1 MTTATGG
8 PGVDRELA
16 ELLRQLPDA
25 PPLDEQ
31 TLPLIRPYA
40 VVPAETALAGA
51 EVARCDVTVAA
62 ADGTDI
68 GMTVL
73 SPVGLDRAAGA
84 APCVYWL
91 HGGGMVMGD
100 RFSQIDVPL
109 EWLVRLGAVLVT
121 VDYRLAPEATGLTL
135 VEDAYAGLLWTHEH
149 AAELGVDP
157 ERLVVAGISAGGGIA
172 AGCTLLARDRG
183 GPGLAAQVLICPMLD
198 HRNDTASA
206 HQYDGPGVWSRDANA
221 FGWRS
226 VINGAGTVSEYIS
239 PALAQDLSGL
249 PTTYID
255 TGSAEVFRDEDVT
268 YASRIWAAGGQA
280 ELHVYAGGFHGF
292 DTTFPQVRVAATAR
306 QTRSDWLD
314 RVLNPAAGPTPAA

>member
-1 MTTATGG
+1 MERPDIDPELQALLQAIPEAPSLDEETLALIRAYATVPPDTALADA
-8 PGVDRELA
+8 GVDR
-16 ELLRQLPDA
+16 R
-25 PPLDEQ
+25 
-31 TLPLIRPYA
+31 
-40 VVPAETALAGA
+40 
-51 EVARCDVTVAA
+51 DVTIAGP
-62 ADGTDI
+62 DGAPI
-68 GMTVL
+68 PLTVL
-73 SPVGLDRAAGA
+73 SPAGLDIEAGQ
-84 APCVYWL
+84 APCIYWL

-109 EWLVRLGAVLVT
+109 QWLARFGAVVVT
-121 VDYRLAPEATGLTL
+121 IDYRLAPEASGTTL
-135 VEDAYAGLLWTHEH
+135 VEDAYAGLVWTADH

-157 ERLVVAGISAGGGIA
+157 TKVVIAGISAGGGLA
-172 AGCTLLARDRG
+172 AGCTLLARDRR

-206 HQYDGPGVWSRDANA
+206 HQYDGPGVWSREANA

-239 PALAQDLSGL
+239 PALAEDLSGL

-292 DTTFPQVRVAATAR
+292 DTTFPQVRVAVTAR

-314 RVLNPAAGPTPAA
+314 RVLNAATRTIPPA

>member
-1 MTTATGG
+1 MSR
-8 PGVDRELA
+8 PDLDPELQS
-16 ELLRQLPDA
+16 LL
-25 PPLDEQ
+25 Q
-31 TLPLIRPYA
+31 TLPEAPALDEETLAVVRPYA
-40 VVPAETALAGA
+40 TVPPETALADAGVDRRDVAITGHDGA
-51 EVARCDVTVAA
+51 QLPL
-62 ADGTDI
+62 
-68 GMTVL
+68 TVL
-73 SPVGLDRAAGA
+73 SPAGLDIGAGE
-84 APCVYWL
+84 APCIYWL

-109 EWLVRLGAVLVT
+109 QWLARFGAVIVT
-121 VDYRLAPEATGLTL
+121 VDYRLAPEASGTTL
-135 VEDAYAGLLWTHEH
+135 VEDAYAGLVWTADH

-157 ERLVVAGISAGGGIA
+157 TRVVVAGISAGGGLA
-172 AGCTLLARDRG
+172 AGCTLLARDRR
-183 GPGLAAQVLICPMLD
+183 GPDLAAQVLICPMLD

-292 DTTFPQVRVAATAR
+292 DTTYPQVRVAATAR
-306 QTRSDWLD
+306 QTRGDWLD